1 MKERI
6 SSMRLWEKS
15 VIRKQSHLWFLEQTV
30 EQPTQVHKV
39 TLRSKLCCDHRDVD
53 ICRTK
58 KLNYISVCLYDASKK
73 ALRIRIQTT
82 YQRFMATVNS
92 EVWCSSGRIQMIFLL
107 SNRYP
112 WAVVGDVHFL
122 NNDLRKDTAAHAS
135 TVAIHYLQ
143 RFDNFQTV
151 RHIL

>member
-1 MKERI
+1 
-6 SSMRLWEKS
+6 MRLWKNQKTKPFFIPRASPSNGGTHSTGSKS
-15 VIRKQSHLWFLEQTV
+15 HVKINALLWSSWHL
-30 EQPTQVHKV
+30 
-39 TLRSKLCCDHRDVD
+39 VD

-58 KLNYISVCLYDASKK
+58 SWTKSLCLYDASQK

-112 WAVVGDVHFL
+112 WAVLGDVHFL
-122 NNDLRKDTAAHAS
+122 NNDLRKDTAGHAS

-143 RFDNFQTV
+143 QFDKYETV
-151 RHIL
+151 RLIL

>member
-1 MKERI
+1 
-6 SSMRLWEKS
+6 MRLWKNQKTKPFLIPRASPSNDGTHSTGSKS
-15 VIRKQSHLWFLEQTV
+15 HVKINALLWSSWHL
-30 EQPTQVHKV
+30 
-39 TLRSKLCCDHRDVD
+39 VD

-58 KLNYISVCLYDASKK
+58 SWTKSLCLYDASQK

-92 EVWCSSGRIQMIFLL
+92 DVWCSSGRFQMIFLL

-112 WAVVGDVHFL
+112 WTVLGDVHFL
-122 NNDLRKDTAAHAS
+122 NNDLRKDTAGHAS

-143 RFDNFQTV
+143 RFDNYETV
-151 RHIL
+151 RLIL

>member
-1 MKERI
+1 
-6 SSMRLWEKS
+6 MRLWKNQKTKPFFIPRASPSNGGTHSTGSKS
-15 VIRKQSHLWFLEQTV
+15 HVKINALLWSSWHL
-30 EQPTQVHKV
+30 
-39 TLRSKLCCDHRDVD
+39 VD

-92 EVWCSSGRIQMIFLL
+92 DVWCSSGRFQMIFLL

-112 WAVVGDVHFL
+112 WTVLGDVHFL

-143 RFDNFQTV
+143 RFDNYETV

>member
-1 MKERI
+1 
-6 SSMRLWEKS
+6 MRLWKNQKTKPFFIPRASPSNGGTHSTGSKS
-15 VIRKQSHLWFLEQTV
+15 HVKINALLWSSWHL
-30 EQPTQVHKV
+30 
-39 TLRSKLCCDHRDVD
+39 VD

-58 KLNYISVCLYDASKK
+58 SWTKSLCLYDASQK

-92 EVWCSSGRIQMIFLL
+92 EVWCSSGCIQMIFLL

>member
-1 MKERI
+1 
-6 SSMRLWEKS
+6 MRLWKNQKTKPFFIPRASPSNGGTHSTGSKS
-15 VIRKQSHLWFLEQTV
+15 HVKINALLWSSWHL
-30 EQPTQVHKV
+30 
-39 TLRSKLCCDHRDVD
+39 VD

-58 KLNYISVCLYDASKK
+58 SWTKSLCLYDASQK

-92 EVWCSSGRIQMIFLL
+92 EVWCSSGRIQMIFFL

-112 WAVVGDVHFL
+112 WAVLRDVHFL

-143 RFDNFQTV
+143 RVDNYETV

>member
-1 MKERI
+1 
-6 SSMRLWEKS
+6 MRLWKNQKTKPFFIPRASPSNGGTHSTGSKS
-15 VIRKQSHLWFLEQTV
+15 HVKINALLWSSWHL
-30 EQPTQVHKV
+30 
-39 TLRSKLCCDHRDVD
+39 VD

-58 KLNYISVCLYDASKK
+58 SWTKSLCLYDASQK

-112 WAVVGDVHFL
+112 WAVLGDVHFL

-143 RFDNFQTV
+143 RVDNYETV